1 RRRPHRRLR
10 ADSASRERNHLQR
23 GLQPH
28 GAGALA
34 GRRHHPAGNRQLD
47 APRRGS
53 LSRIRSGAAR
63 AAAVPRA
70 AAAFSCPRP
79 LPPSTPQGPFPGGSA
94 DMLMTIF
101 IALVVLWL
109 IAVVLGQSFGG
120 LIHLLLLLAII
131 VLVTRVIRRG
141 RR

>member
-1 RRRPHRRLR
+1 
-10 ADSASRERNHLQR
+10 
-23 GLQPH
+23 
-28 GAGALA
+28 
-34 GRRHHPAGNRQLD
+34 
-47 APRRGS
+47 
-53 LSRIRSGAAR
+53 
-63 AAAVPRA
+63 
-70 AAAFSCPRP
+70 
-79 LPPSTPQGPFPGGSA
+79 
-94 DMLMTIF
+94 MLMTIF